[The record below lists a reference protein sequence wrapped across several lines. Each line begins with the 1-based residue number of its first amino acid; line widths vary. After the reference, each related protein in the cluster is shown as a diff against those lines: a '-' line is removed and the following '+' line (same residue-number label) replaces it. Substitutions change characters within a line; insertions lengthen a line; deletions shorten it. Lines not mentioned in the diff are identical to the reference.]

1 MRVPQRG
8 RAILRQLSARDSAR
22 GFRPGD
28 FLLTT
33 SDGAL
38 AKLQGWATGCELNH
52 AALIIDQLG
61 TVVEANPSL
70 LRDARPFRLASVK
83 DYLGA
88 GKPCWIGYVE
98 LREGSRQDVAAYAQH
113 LLRGQ
118 KDGSATG
125 RAWLALHTLFGIAPR
140 ALTGRVPWL
149 NGLFHLLNDHA
160 VVVREEHCYLAGEL
174 VARALERGGFIWESD
189 PAYVTPAD
197 LLTSFHQLDAVL
209 EPLQFTS
216 RRATSRIAA
225 SAAPRRDPVGSALAA
240 AEWTRNAGL
249 VPAAFADV
257 DASQAGIQAL
267 ARVGVLMAASLA
279 VIGLVEE
286 TIRFVARDI

>member
-33 SDGAL
+33 NNGAL

-52 AALIIDQLG
+52 AAIIVDQLG
-61 TVVEANPSL
+61 TIVEANPAL
-70 LRDARPFRLASVK
+70 LRDARPFRLANVK
-83 DYLGA
+83 DYLSA

-98 LREGSRQDVAAYAQH
+98 LREGSRQDIVEYARH

-118 KDGSATG
+118 NNGSATG
-125 RAWLALHTLFGIAPR
+125 RVWLMLHTIFGIAPR
-140 ALTGRVPWL
+140 ALSGRFPWL
-149 NGLFHLLNDHA
+149 NGLYRLLNDHA
-160 VVVREEHCYLAGEL
+160 VVVREEHCYLAAEL
-174 VARALERGGFIWESD
+174 VARALERGGFIWECD

-197 LLTSFHQLDAVL
+197 LLTSFHQFDAML
-209 EPLQFTS
+209 EPLQLVSHRS
-216 RRATSRIAA
+216 RLRNDSPT
-225 SAAPRRDPVGSALAA
+225 APRRDPVAIALAA
-240 AEWTRNAGL
+240 RNPQTPALFPAQAAEL
-249 VPAAFADV
+249 DISP
-257 DASQAGIQAL
+257 AGIQAL

-286 TIRFVARDI
+286 TIRFVARDA

>member
-8 RAILRQLSARDSAR
+8 RAILRQLSARDSER

-28 FLLTT
+28 FLLTI

-70 LRDARPFRLASVK
+70 LRDARPFRLANVK

-118 KDGSATG
+118 NGGSATG
-125 RAWLALHTLFGIAPR
+125 RVWLALHTAFGIAPR

-149 NGLFHLLNDHA
+149 NGLFRLLNNHA
-160 VVVREEHCYLAGEL
+160 VVVREEHCYLAAEL
-174 VARALERGGFIWESD
+174 VARALERGGFIWECD

-209 EPLQFTS
+209 EPLQFTRGRAMSRVGTSDES
-216 RRATSRIAA
+216 RRSPAA
-225 SAAPRRDPVGSALAA
+225 SALAVEWPRR
-240 AEWTRNAGL
+240 AGL

-286 TIRFVARDI
+286 TIRLVARDA

>member
-8 RAILRQLSARDSAR
+8 RAILRQLSPHESAR

-33 SDGAL
+33 HNGAL
-38 AKLQGWATGCELNH
+38 ARLQGWATGCELNH
-52 AALIIDQLG
+52 AAIIVDQLG
-61 TVVEANPSL
+61 TIVEANPTL
-70 LRDARPFRLASVK
+70 GDARPFHLANVK
-83 DYLGA
+83 DYLNA

-98 LREGSRQDVAAYAQH
+98 LREGSRQDVVAYAQH
-113 LLRGQ
+113 LLRARHKGN
-118 KDGSATG
+118 ATG
-125 RAWLALHTLFGIAPR
+125 RVWLALHTLFGIAPR
-140 ALTGRVPWL
+140 ALAGRVPWL
-149 NGLFHLLNDHA
+149 NGLYRLLNDHA
-160 VVVREEHCYLAGEL
+160 VVLREEHCYLAAEL

-209 EPLQFTS
+209 
-216 RRATSRIAA
+216 
-225 SAAPRRDPVGSALAA
+225 APHQPARQR
-240 AEWTRNAGL
+240 
-249 VPAAFADV
+249 AAFATRGDPV
-257 DASQAGIQAL
+257 AALLAAQSSARPAVLPGQSVELDTSPAGIQAL

-286 TIRFVARDI
+286 TIRFVARDV